1 MIFSTLI
8 YTLLFSMNA
17 TAGTIAGVN
26 MPDTIT
32 LNTQELLL
40 NGMGLRE
47 KYWIDIYVAG
57 LYIPTKMSNEQR
69 IINDDVSKRI
79 QVQFIYSNVPKEK
92 MIEVLE
98 ENIQNN
104 PQFSSDTVANIR
116 KCGSWMQDFTTGDVV
131 SFDYNPDNQTTSI
144 LINGKI
150 RGAVQ
155 SKEFME
161 AIFAMYVGKYPA
173 TEDLKRGLLGL

>member
-1 MIFSTLI
+1 MYTVLLSLLLSTSSYAASL
-8 YTLLFSMNA
+8 
-17 TAGTIAGVN
+17 AGVS
-26 MPDTIT
+26 MSDTIVANSNT
-32 LNTQELLL
+32 LQL

-57 LYIPTKMSNEQR
+57 LYLPEKMSTPEE
-69 IINDDVSKRI
+69 IITKNIPKQI
-79 QVQFIYSNVPKEK
+79 QIEFIYSSVPKNK

-104 PQFSSDTVANIR
+104 PQFSAETVASIR
-116 KCGSWMQDFTTGDVV
+116 KCGTWMQDFTTGDVV
-131 SFDYNPDNQTTSI
+131 SFDYVPSTQTTTI
-144 LINGKI
+144 YINGTE

-155 SKEFME
+155 SQEFMQ

-173 TEDLKRGLLGL
+173 TQELKRGLLGL